1 MAASKTTTTSAP
13 AKRDGDAGE
22 FTAEERAAMKERAQ
36 ELKAQKGKGPKAG
49 KVSGE
54 QAVLA
59 AIAEMPAEDRELAE
73 RLHAIITTAAPDL
86 EPKTWYG
93 QPAYAKNGKVVVFF
107 QAKSKFKTRYATL
120 GFNEEARLDDGTMWP
135 TAFAITSLTSE
146 NEARIAAL
154 VERAVA

>member
-1 MAASKTTTTSAP
+1 MATTKSTTKRATTS
-13 AKRDGDAGE
+13 DETAGE

-49 KVSGE
+49 KVTGE
-54 QAVLA
+54 QAVRD
-59 AIAEMPAEDRELAE
+59 AIAEMPDDDRALGE
-73 RLHAIITTAAPDL
+73 RLHAIIMTAAPEL

-120 GFNEEARLDDGTMWP
+120 GFNEEASLDDGTMWP
-135 TAFAITSLTSE
+135 TAFAITALTPADE
-146 NEARIAAL
+146 KRIAAL
-154 VERAVA
+154 VKNAVG